1 MCIKA
6 CARSTFRMAVGVLW
20 SWAKHQVCLEKR
32 QLKQDFIMI
41 IDRHSLAKELP
52 EFKDKIHELKM
63 NDRHFARLFDDYH
76 DLDHEVIRI
85 EEGVENTSD
94 EYLESLKK
102 QRLHLKDQL
111 YSILKSAS

>member
-1 MCIKA
+1 M
-6 CARSTFRMAVGVLW
+6 S
-20 SWAKHQVCLEKR
+20 
-32 QLKQDFIMI
+32 

-52 EFKDKIHELKM
+52 EFKVKIHELKM

-76 DLDHEVIRI
+76 DLDHEMIRI

-111 YSILKSAS
+111 Y